1 MTYFLLR
8 ENSSFIFFSY
18 ENKHIFSSFDG
29 KRLKLEFEFTSPL
42 SFILRRATIFGNHH
56 DEKIISKFVTSCQGI
71 SRNQWT
77 ELNKVACNKL
87 NRKESVEIICKKMCL
102 ALGQYF
108 FQINAPS

>member
-1 MTYFLLR
+1 MTHFLLR
-8 ENSSFIFFSY
+8 ENSSFIFFWY
-18 ENKHIFSSFDG
+18 KNKHIFSSFDR

-42 SFILRRATIFGNHH
+42 SFILRRATIFGNHN

-87 NRKESVEIICKKMCL
+87 NRKESVEIICQKMCL
-102 ALGQYF
+102 ALG
-108 FQINAPS
+108 